1 MRTSSLSWRIE
12 ESGDPRELASEH
24 LLPVQFTEL
33 LQRPSGRTPELRLMA
48 AVLEDAIR
56 SFCQCAGSRGVRS
69 QRLFRETAEWFAS
82 HDVSWPFAFENICDA
97 LVVEPDWIRRLLTRW
112 QSNQKA
118 AGGPA
123 VIPSIRLRVAGSRH
137 TVSAGA
143 PGLSHLTALASPRRC
158 AGWYEMT
165 PGRPSSGRGH
175 DRCSAS

>member
-69 QRLFRETAEWFAS
+69 QQLFRETAEWFES
-82 HDVSWPFAFENICDA
+82 HDVSWPFAFENICDVLA
-97 LVVEPDWIRRLLTRW
+97 LEPDWIRRVLTRW
-112 QSNQKA
+112 QGNQKA
-118 AGGPA
+118 ATGWPA
-123 VIPSIRLRVAGSRH
+123 PIPSVRLRVAGSRH

-143 PGLSHLTALASPRRC
+143 PGLGHLTGVAPSIRC
-158 AGWYEMT
+158 AG
-165 PGRPSSGRGH
+165 R
-175 DRCSAS
+175 

>member
-12 ESGDPRELASEH
+12 ESGDPSELASEH

-69 QRLFRETAEWFAS
+69 QLLFRETAEWFAS
-82 HDVSWPFAFENICDA
+82 HDVTWPFAFENICDA
-97 LVVEPDWIRRLLTRW
+97 LAIEPDWIRRLLTRW

-137 TVSAGA
+137 TVSTGA

-158 AGWYEMT
+158 AGW
-165 PGRPSSGRGH
+165 
-175 DRCSAS
+175 

>member
-33 LQRPSGRTPELRLMA
+33 LQGPSGRTPELRLMA

-69 QRLFRETAEWFAS
+69 QELFRETAEWFAS

-97 LVVEPDWIRRLLTRW
+97 LALEPEWIRRLLRGWHAQQTAVGDR
-112 QSNQKA
+112 
-118 AGGPA
+118 PA
-123 VIPSIRLRVAGSRH
+123 IRSVRLRVAGSRH

-143 PGLSHLTALASPRRC
+143 PGLGSV
-158 AGWYEMT
+158 
-165 PGRPSSGRGH
+165 
-175 DRCSAS
+175 